1 LDGKKTHEQAL
12 PTDFS
17 KRLRFLMDA
26 RLSMNRVIM
35 IGRLLKE
42 AWRGWIEHRAQRL
55 GAALAFYTTL
65 ALAPLTL
72 VAIAIA
78 GYFFGQEA
86 ARGGIVDQIEHL
98 VGRDGA
104 NVIQA
109 LIQKAGQPHQSR
121 IATAI
126 SIGLLLFSATA
137 VFAELK
143 DSMDTI
149 WEVKRK
155 PGLGLLLMLK
165 TQLVA
170 FAVVLGT
177 GLLLLVSMILTA
189 MLAFFATLLGK
200 WLPVPVWTAY
210 LLDVLVSFIVITLLF
225 ALIFKLLPAVTVH
238 WKDVWIGAVMTA
250 VLFMIGKSLI
260 GVYIGSVSIGSIY
273 GAAGSLVVVLI
284 WTYYSSQILFF
295 GAELIRAYSTSHG
308 PLLLVPNE

>member
-1 LDGKKTHEQAL
+1 
-12 PTDFS
+12 
-17 KRLRFLMDA
+17 
-26 RLSMNRVIM
+26 MNRMMM
-35 IGRLLKE
+35 IGSLLNE
-42 AWRGWIEHRAQRL
+42 ASRGWIEHKAQRL
-55 GAALAFYTTL
+55 GAAVAFYTTL

-72 VAIAIA
+72 VALAIA
-78 GYFFGQEA
+78 GYFFGEEA

-104 NVIQA
+104 TVIQT
-109 LIQKAGQPHQSR
+109 LIQKAGQPHQGR

-155 PGLGLLLMLK
+155 PGLGLWLMLK

-189 MLAFFATLLGK
+189 TLAFFVTLLGK

-225 ALIFKLLPAVTVH
+225 ALIFKLLPAVNVH

-295 GAELIRAYSTSHG
+295 GAELIRAYATRHD
-308 PLLLVPNE
+308 PLLLVPHDRPSC

>member
-1 LDGKKTHEQAL
+1 
-12 PTDFS
+12 
-17 KRLRFLMDA
+17 
-26 RLSMNRVIM
+26 MNRLMM
-35 IGRLLKE
+35 IGPLLQE
-42 AWRGWIEHRAQRL
+42 ASRGWIEHRAQRL

-109 LIQKAGQPHQSR
+109 LIQKASQPHQSR

-155 PGLGLLLMLK
+155 PGLGLWLMLK

-189 MLAFFATLLGK
+189 SLTFYATLLGQ

-210 LLDVLVSFIVITLLF
+210 LLDVFVSFIVITLLF

-238 WKDVWIGAVMTA
+238 WKDVWIGAVITA

-260 GVYIGSVSIGSIY
+260 GIYISSVSIGSIY

-295 GAELIRAYSTSHG
+295 GAELIRAYATHHV
-308 PLLLVPNE
+308 PQLLVPHE

>member
-1 LDGKKTHEQAL
+1 
-12 PTDFS
+12 
-17 KRLRFLMDA
+17 
-26 RLSMNRVIM
+26 V
-35 IGRLLKE
+35 
-42 AWRGWIEHRAQRL
+42 
-55 GAALAFYTTL
+55 AFYTTL

-72 VAIAIA
+72 VALAIA
-78 GYFFGQEA
+78 GYFFGEEA

-104 NVIQA
+104 TVIQT
-109 LIQKAGQPHQSR
+109 LIQKAGQPHQGR
-121 IATAI
+121 MATAI

-155 PGLGLLLMLK
+155 PGLGLWLMLK

-189 MLAFFATLLGK
+189 TLAFFVTLLGK

-225 ALIFKLLPAVTVH
+225 ALIFKLLPAVNVH

-295 GAELIRAYSTSHG
+295 GAELIRAYATRHD
-308 PLLLVPNE
+308 PLLLVPHDRPSC